1 MYMSWFAEMFF
12 EILATCVNHVSA
24 YFTGI
29 FLTQTVKFVQPKG
42 NGFAVPAKRKFERVV
57 NKVVCLTG
65 IFVVVFEFE
74 GGVESFV
81 LELL

>member
-1 MYMSWFAEMFF
+1 
-12 EILATCVNHVSA
+12 
-24 YFTGI
+24 
-29 FLTQTVKFVQPKG
+29 LTQTVKFVQPKG

-65 IFVVVFEFE
+65 IFVVVFDFQ